1 MTKGENVL
9 CSPFAYLKG
18 GLNMTKEEFALWVS
32 DMYNKFDG
40 EKQLHYSLDYEKGI
54 CMVYSTD
61 TYESAVSKY
70 DKSNGCIAIATTY
83 AKLKGI
89 EIPTIDEAST
99 SWRAKSGERYYF
111 IASNGRVSSY
121 PNDNDYTDDYHYE
134 FGNYFK
140 TREQAESA
148 LKKVK
153 HLLKLQR
160 LHDMLCPDYEPDWST
175 RSPSKYYIIYD
186 EREHH
191 YSLTECCVFNS
202 MSNVYFTEEAAEKAC
217 EILNKE
223 KEND

>member
-1 MTKGENVL
+1 
-9 CSPFAYLKG
+9 
-18 GLNMTKEEFALWVS
+18 MTKEEFDSWVS

-54 CMVYSTD
+54 CVVYSTD

-89 EIPTIDEAST
+89 EIPTIEEAST
-99 SWRAKSGERYYF
+99 PWRAEVQERYYYVNHTG
-111 IASNGRVSSY
+111 IVE
-121 PNDNDYTDDYHYE
+121 DDVETSHYFDDE
-134 FGNYFK
+134 NYKFGNYFK

-148 LKKVK
+148 RKKIK

-160 LHDMLCPDYEPDWST
+160 LHDMLCPDYEPDWS
-175 RSPSKYYIIYD
+175 SDVLKCSIAYD
-186 EREHH
+186 ECDHKYFLSNR
-191 YSLTECCVFNS
+191 C
-202 MSNVYFTEEAAEKAC
+202 MSNSRSDVYFTSEAAEKAC

>member
-9 CSPFAYLKG
+9 CSPFGYLKG
-18 GLNMTKEEFALWVS
+18 GFNMTKKEFEAWVS
-32 DMYNKFDG
+32 GMYNKFDG
-40 EKQLHYSLDYEKGI
+40 EKQLDYSLDYTKRI
-54 CMVYSTD
+54 CTVYATD

-70 DKSNGCIAIATTY
+70 DNSNGCVAIAMAY

-89 EIPTIDEAST
+89 EIPTIDEVYT
-99 SWRAKSGERYYF
+99 PWKAKNGERYYF
-111 IASNGRVSSY
+111 VGTNGRVSSY
-121 PNDNDYTDDYHYE
+121 SNDNDFTDDCCYE

-160 LHDMLCPDYEPDWST
+160 LHDILCPDCDGEDF
-175 RSPSKYYIIYD
+175 
-186 EREHH
+186 ER
-191 YSLTECCVFNS
+191 YCVFYDTAS
-202 MSNVYFTEEAAEKAC
+202 REYVVGYWYCRQSDSDVYFTKEAAEKAC

>member
-1 MTKGENVL
+1 
-9 CSPFAYLKG
+9 
-18 GLNMTKEEFALWVS
+18 MTKEEFALWAE
-32 DMYNKFDG
+32 DMYNRLNS
-40 EKQLHYSLDYEKGI
+40 EKRLAYSLNSAKGI
-54 CMVYSTD
+54 CVVYTTD

-70 DKSNGCIAIATTY
+70 DKDSVTIAIATAY

-89 EIPTIDEAST
+89 EIPTIEEVPT
-99 SWRAKSGERYYF
+99 VWRAESGEKYYYVNHTGIVEDDVETNHYF
-111 IASNGRVSSY
+111 
-121 PNDNDYTDDYHYE
+121 DYENYK

-160 LHDMLCPDYEPDWST
+160 LHDMLCPNNDGDNAEGYCV
-175 RSPSKYYIIYD
+175 YYD
-186 EREHH
+186 
-191 YSLTECCVFNS
+191 TESHEYVIGYWHCRQSDSDVC
-202 MSNVYFTEEAAEKAC
+202 FTKKAAEKAC

>member
-1 MTKGENVL
+1 
-9 CSPFAYLKG
+9 
-18 GLNMTKEEFALWVS
+18 MTKEEFDSWVS

-70 DKSNGCIAIATTY
+70 DKSNGCIAITTTY

-89 EIPTIDEAST
+89 EIPTIDEAPT
-99 SWRAKSGERYYF
+99 SWKAKSGERYYY
-111 IASNGRVSSY
+111 IHHTGIVE
-121 PNDNDYTDDYHYE
+121 DDVETSRYFDDENYK

-148 LKKVK
+148 RKKIK
-153 HLLKLQR
+153 HLLRLQR
-160 LHDMLCPDYEPDWST
+160 LHDMLCPDYEPDWSSHHPT
-175 RSPSKYYIIYD
+175 KTSIIYHEED
-186 EREHH
+186 
-191 YSLTECCVFNS
+191 CCYYPTNCYTCNN
-202 MSNVYFTEEAAEKAC
+202 MSDVYFTEEAADKAC

>member
-1 MTKGENVL
+1 
-9 CSPFAYLKG
+9 
-18 GLNMTKEEFALWVS
+18 MTKEEFDLWVS
-32 DMYNKFDG
+32 DMYNKFDR

-99 SWRAKSGERYYF
+99 SWRAESGGRYYYVNHTG
-111 IASNGRVSSY
+111 IVE
-121 PNDNDYTDDYHYE
+121 DDVETNHYFDDE
-134 FGNYFK
+134 NYKFGNYFK

-148 LKKVK
+148 HKKIK

-160 LHDMLCPDYEPDWST
+160 LHDMLCPDCNEEDFKSYC
-175 RSPSKYYIIYD
+175 IFYD
-186 EREHH
+186 TKSHEYVVGYWYCRQ
-191 YSLTECCVFNS
+191 SDS
-202 MSNVYFTEEAAEKAC
+202 DVYFTKEAAEKAC
-217 EILNKE
+217 KILNKE